1 MQEMRASKAAEE
13 FVNGLDYPI
22 RKSEILASARE
33 TQLGPTVEEAL
44 NKLPDREYT
53 DAEDL
58 TRTMNAS

>member
-22 RKSEILASARE
+22 AKSGILASARE
-33 TQLGPTVEEAL
+33 TALGPTVEEAL